1 MMSSP
6 PTGSERARL
15 DPFVALA
22 DDGISMRDQRDLK
35 SQPFFSLAKGR
46 RIASILYD
54 AGGIRVEVH
63 GFPEHGMATIWDA
76 DVLIW
81 AASQIVEA
89 ADQGLRTS
97 RFFRFTPYQL
107 LIAIG
112 RGPGQSQY
120 VRLKRAL
127 QRLQSTVVLTTIRHG
142 VNWRRMQFSWINEWE
157 ELVDARGQCH
167 GVEFVLP
174 EWFYRGVLDR
184 SLVLTIDPAYF
195 ALTCGI
201 ERWLYR
207 VARRHAGHQ
216 PQGWTF
222 ELRHL
227 YAKSG
232 SAARFSDFALDL
244 RRIAARQSLP
254 GYDLFIQLE
263 KARELLRVVPRRLST
278 GTVDGSVEPIRRS
291 GARSVRRSGATLSAN
306 QAHQPQLTLWP
317 ATRNGAR
324 NESNSRESNSSVA
337 GAGKASIRSDGAA
350 PPRPGRRH

>member
-1 MMSSP
+1 MSNLL
-6 PTGSERARL
+6 TARL

-22 DDGISMRDQRDLK
+22 DDGISMRDQRDLM

-46 RIASILYD
+46 RTAPILYE

-97 RFFRFTPYQL
+97 RFFRFRPYQL

-120 VRLKRAL
+120 LRLKQAL

-184 SLVLTIDPAYF
+184 SLVLTIDPVYF
-195 ALTCGI
+195 ALIGGI

-207 VARRHAGHQ
+207 IARRHAGHQ
-216 PQGWTF
+216 PQGWAF

-263 KARELLRVVPRRLST
+263 KAHEIMWVVPRRLST
-278 GTVDGSVEPIRRS
+278 GTVDGCVEPIRRS
-291 GARSVRRSGATLSAN
+291 GARIIRRSGARTAAN
-306 QAHQPQLTLWP
+306 SLACN
-317 ATRNGAR
+317 AKR
-324 NESNSRESNSSVA
+324 
-337 GAGKASIRSDGAA
+337 
-350 PPRPGRRH
+350 RP

>member
-1 MMSSP
+1 MSDRL
-6 PTGSERARL
+6 TGSERARL
-15 DPFVALA
+15 DPFVALP
-22 DDGISMRDQRDLK
+22 DDGINPRDQRDLM

-46 RIASILYD
+46 RTAPILYE
-54 AGGIRVEVH
+54 AGGIWVEVH
-63 GFPEHGMATIWDA
+63 GLPEHGMATIWDA

-89 ADQGLRTS
+89 ADHGLKTS

-120 VRLKRAL
+120 IRLKRAL

-142 VNWRRMQFSWINEWE
+142 MNWRRMQFSWINEWE
-157 ELVDARGQCH
+157 ELVDACGHCH
-167 GVEFVLP
+167 GMEFVLP

-195 ALTCGI
+195 ALTGGI

-216 PQGWTF
+216 PQGWAF

-244 RRIAARQSLP
+244 RRIASRQTLP
-254 GYDLFIQLE
+254 GYDLFIELE
-263 KARELLRVVPRRLST
+263 DTRELLRVLPLRRST
-278 GTVDGSVEPIRRS
+278 GTVDSGVEPIRRS
-291 GARSVRRSGATLSAN
+291 GARIIRRSGARLSADR
-306 QAHQPQLTLWP
+306 AHAPQLNLWP
-317 ATRNGAR
+317 ATQSGAR
-324 NESNSRESNSSVA
+324 NESNSRESNSSVVGARKA
-337 GAGKASIRSDGAA
+337 GTPADGAA
-350 PPRPGRRH
+350 ASSRPTRR

>member
-6 PTGSERARL
+6 LAGSERASL

-22 DDGISMRDQRDLK
+22 DDGISMRDQRDLM

-46 RIASILYD
+46 RTAPILYE

-63 GFPEHGMATIWDA
+63 GLPEHGMATIWDA

-89 ADQGLRTS
+89 ADQGLKSS

-157 ELVDARGQCH
+157 ELADARGHCH

-184 SLVLTIDPAYF
+184 SLVLRIDPAYF
-195 ALTCGI
+195 A
-201 ERWLYR
+201 
-207 VARRHAGHQ
+207 
-216 PQGWTF
+216 
-222 ELRHL
+222 
-227 YAKSG
+227 
-232 SAARFSDFALDL
+232 
-244 RRIAARQSLP
+244 
-254 GYDLFIQLE
+254 
-263 KARELLRVVPRRLST
+263 
-278 GTVDGSVEPIRRS
+278 
-291 GARSVRRSGATLSAN
+291 
-306 QAHQPQLTLWP
+306 
-317 ATRNGAR
+317 
-324 NESNSRESNSSVA
+324 
-337 GAGKASIRSDGAA
+337 
-350 PPRPGRRH
+350 

>member
-1 MMSSP
+1 MSDWVA
-6 PTGSERARL
+6 GSERARF

-22 DDGISMRDQRDLK
+22 DDGISLRDQRDLM

-46 RIASILYD
+46 RTVPILYE

-63 GFPEHGMATIWDA
+63 GLPEHGMATIWDA

-89 ADQGLRTS
+89 TDNGLRTS
-97 RFFRFTPYQL
+97 RFFRFRPYQCL
-107 LIAIG
+107 TAIG

-120 VRLKRAL
+120 VRLKQAL
-127 QRLQSTVVLTTIRHG
+127 QRLQSTVVLTTIRNG

-195 ALTCGI
+195 ALTGGI

-244 RRIAARQSLP
+244 RRIAARQTLP
-254 GYDLFIQLE
+254 GYDLSIRLE
-263 KARELLRVVPRRLST
+263 NRRELLRVVPRRLST
-278 GTVDGSVEPIRRS
+278 STVDNCVKPIRRS
-291 GARSVRRSGATLSAN
+291 GARSLRRSGARLSAD
-306 QAHQPQLTLWP
+306 QAGGPHLTLWP
-317 ATRNGAR
+317 ATRNGTR
-324 NESNSRESNSSVA
+324 NDSNSKESNSFVA
-337 GAGKASIRSDGAA
+337 GAPKAGIRSNGAA
-350 PPRPGRRH
+350 LSRPGSRH